1 LYTDIIIP
9 TTIIECLQVM
19 LNEHRS
25 DFSFFGSILAYRF
38 MLLFNHKEEEEEED
52 DDEDK
57 GS

>member
-1 LYTDIIIP
+1 
-9 TTIIECLQVM
+9 M
-19 LNEHRS
+19 LSEHRS